1 MLSWVPALQAGEQN
15 QSPGTKPISETSLF
29 SPIRFLTCWR
39 SRFLKPRQ
47 INQLLRTSP
56 GNQSILLRAEPPT
69 IYPLWLL
76 PSTLLQPQPL
86 SISHVET
93 HTPPLSPCSPKPSFL
108 EPPSHTQQTYYVC
121 METSPHSHCTGSP
134 PPSILTQAHAH
145 PGEAVTHPACQK
157 GTEAHILRR
166 SPGSQRQGATLDWNA
181 DGDKYKRPSESA
193 CEFKDSC

>member
-15 QSPGTKPISETSLF
+15 QSLGTKPIPETSLF

-93 HTPPLSPCSPKPSFL
+93 HTPPLSPCSPKPSSL
-108 EPPSHTQQTYYVC
+108 EPPLPYTADTLRVRGNFTPQPLHRIPSPKHLNPGSCSPWGGSDPPCLPEGDRGSHTEGVPWKP
-121 METSPHSHCTGSP
+121 ETGC
-134 PPSILTQAHAH
+134 HA
-145 PGEAVTHPACQK
+145 
-157 GTEAHILRR
+157 
-166 SPGSQRQGATLDWNA
+166 
-181 DGDKYKRPSESA
+181 
-193 CEFKDSC
+193 

>member
-15 QSPGTKPISETSLF
+15 QSLGTKPIPETSLF

-93 HTPPLSPCSPKPSFL
+93 HTPPLSPCSPKHS
-108 EPPSHTQQTYYVC
+108 
-121 METSPHSHCTGSP
+121 SPHSHCTGSP

-157 GTEAHILRR
+157 GTEAHILRG
-166 SPGSQRQGATLDWNA
+166 SPGSQRQGAMLDRNA
-181 DGDKYKRPSESA
+181 DGDKYEQPSESA